1 MNEILTKNLAIFYGG
16 QPVALA
22 TEFSMSVNQ
31 ETIDINTIAS
41 SNFDQKIAGKKS
53 FSFSFGALVAS
64 TTPAGSV
71 GFNALLDAMLLADS
85 PAVEIYITR
94 PLVGGIAV
102 TGDVYYRG
110 NAIITSLEFSPSMN
124 DKVTYSATME
134 GTGVL
139 LKEVVD

>member
-1 MNEILTKNLAIFYGG
+1 MNEILTKNLAIFYAG

-85 PAVEIYITR
+85 PAVEIYITK
-94 PLVGGIAV
+94 PSTV

-139 LKEVVD
+139 LKEIVD